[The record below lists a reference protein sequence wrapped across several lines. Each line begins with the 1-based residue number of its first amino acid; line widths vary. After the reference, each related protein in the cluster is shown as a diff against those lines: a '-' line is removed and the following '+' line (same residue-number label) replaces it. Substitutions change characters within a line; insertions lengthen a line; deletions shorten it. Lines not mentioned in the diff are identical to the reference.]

1 MIRMHASSARTV
13 LMGSSTP
20 THFKVVASGNGS
32 GRRGGTLVE
41 TAIRG
46 GVSMLA
52 VELLVALAYSSIA
65 AGIIL
70 ALALAAA
77 LLVPY
82 LVQEIRKGKVSLGPR
97 LPAGTGEPHPGRRG
111 DPAPGHPEA
120 QADPYDPKASR

>member
-1 MIRMHASSARTV
+1 MI
-13 LMGSSTP
+13 
-20 THFKVVASGNGS
+20 
-32 GRRGGTLVE
+32 
-41 TAIRG
+41 
-46 GVSMLA
+46 A

-82 LVQEIRKGKVSLGPR
+82 LVQEIRQGKVNLGPR
-97 LPAGTGEPHPGRRG
+97 LPDGTGEPHPGRRG
-111 DPAPGHPEA
+111 DPAHGHPEA